1 MLALRTGW
9 TPDVL
14 ADLPMR
20 FREAAHWAMYA
31 RTLTG
36 PNGLPST
43 DIPQGESIEV
53 KSAAMRRNAALMPL
67 RRALFP
73 EDDDG

>member
-14 ADLPMR
+14 ADLPLR
-20 FREAAHWAMYA
+20 FRSAAHWAMYA
-31 RTLTG
+31 RVLSG

-43 DIPQGESIEV
+43 DIPQDTDNAT
-53 KSAAMRRNAALMPL
+53 KAAAMRRNAALMPL
-67 RRALFP
+67 RKALFP

>member
-20 FREAAHWAMYA
+20 FRSAAHWAMYA
-31 RTLTG
+31 RTLAG
-36 PNGLPST
+36 PEGLPPT
-43 DIPQGESIEV
+43 EIPQGAPNAV
-53 KSAAMRRNAALMPL
+53 KAQAMQRNAAMMPL
-67 RRALFP
+67 RKILFP

>member
-14 ADLPMR
+14 ADVGVR
-20 FREAAHWAMYA
+20 FRRACHWALYA
-31 RTLTG
+31 RVLSG

-43 DIPQGESIEV
+43 DIPAGADISV
-53 KSAAMRRNAALMPL
+53 KSQAMQRNAALIPL
-67 RRALFP
+67 RGHLFP
-73 EDDDG
+73 EDTDG